1 MIGDPDPMTQQ
12 TLTPRERA
20 TLKAVHSLNH
30 AHQQEVS
37 ANTAEKYAALE
48 VSAAIAM
55 AREAEIPW
63 TIICQHIGG
72 VQRNA
77 AYKRF
82 KKHSGHVPTTDPDT
96 ALAYLSNMW
105 SNEQHAHREA
115 QRARSAVI
123 SGIALCRQLRVPW
136 SAILPQLGETTRQF
150 AINRLATW
158 LAHTPH
164 LHDPDRIPWITHPHW
179 PDAPDVG
186 AFTTHAI
193 AMPDG
198 GTLPWITTSQL
209 LQLSE
214 TTQAWINHPDVLI
227 AVADYITEIADS
239 TRITAI
245 LDAGD
250 PLDPD
255 MIHTR
260 VADTVRLGGHTVITA
275 LENVATTHPDTSVS
289 AVAAIIEELT

>member
-1 MIGDPDPMTQQ
+1 MAQQ

-30 AHQQEVS
+30 ARQQEAS
-37 ANTAEKYAALE
+37 ANTAEEYAALE

-63 TIICQHIGG
+63 AIICQRIGG

-82 KKHSGHVPTTDPDT
+82 KKHSGHVPTTDSDT

-105 SNEQHAHREA
+105 ANEQRAQREA
-115 QRARSAVI
+115 QHARAAVP
-123 SGIALCRQLRVPW
+123 SGIALCRQLHVPW
-136 SAILPQLGETTRQF
+136 PTILPQLGETTRQS

-158 LAHTPH
+158 LTHTPH
-164 LHDPDRIPWITHPHW
+164 LHDPDRIPWVTHPHW
-179 PDAPDVG
+179 PNAPKLG

-193 AMPDG
+193 AMPGG

-214 TTQAWINHPDVLI
+214 TTQAWIAHPDVLI
-227 AVADYITEIADS
+227 AVADYITDIADS

-260 VADTVRLGGHTVITA
+260 VADTVRMGGHTVITA
-275 LENVATTHPDTSVS
+275 LENVATTHPGTSVS